1 MAEKR
6 KDDPLE
12 RTWFRT
18 DRIVQD
24 GGKWFFMTREG
35 PFEGPFDCRLDA
47 LQRLETYTK
56 VVNTGIIEQ
65 DYKLH
70 RRLR

>member
-1 MAEKR
+1 MAKKR

-18 DRIVQD
+18 ERIVQD
-24 GGKWFFMTREG
+24 GGKWYFMTREG
-35 PFEGPFDCRLDA
+35 TAEGPFNCQLDA

-56 VVNTGIIEQ
+56 VINTGIIENE
-65 DYKLH
+65 YEVH
-70 RRLR
+70 S

>member
-1 MAEKR
+1 MTKKR
-6 KDDPLE
+6 KEDPLE

-18 DRIVQD
+18 ERIVQD

-35 PFEGPFDCRLDA
+35 TAEGPFDCQLDA

-56 VVNTGIIEQ
+56 VVNTGIIENE
-65 DYKLH
+65 YEYEIS
-70 RRLR
+70 R